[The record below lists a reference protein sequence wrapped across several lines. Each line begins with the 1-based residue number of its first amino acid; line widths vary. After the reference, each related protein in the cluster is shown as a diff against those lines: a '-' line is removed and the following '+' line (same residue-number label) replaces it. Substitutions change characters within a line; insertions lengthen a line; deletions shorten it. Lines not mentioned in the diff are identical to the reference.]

1 MKNEKIFSKEFLKNH
16 VLEIAIAIFIALS
29 GSYSICAVVA
39 YFLFIIC
46 WVRYDKKIKA
56 LETIHNSEEEAKNY
70 YAQTKEK
77 ADKEINDL
85 KLEAEIYCIQQKKK
99 VDEEI
104 NDFKS
109 NMELQYNQEKKET
122 IEKIDSLKIQQKELE
137 KEIQLLQKNIFAE
150 YASIDIDDTVSS
162 EEYKNKL
169 SILRLKEKEFIKS
182 KKALVIASKDSAKIL
197 NNNIKQILR
206 CFQSESAIIVS
217 SVTAKNIDTA
227 RNKLQRS
234 FEILNNIFSTDGVA
248 LSYDL
253 LSMKMEELN
262 LIYSYQQ
269 KIEQEKEEQKVIR
282 EQLLEEQK
290 VLKEIEKEKA
300 KLEKEEKQF
309 KNEISKLMA
318 YMQKSSDIEKQ
329 LYIDKIK
336 ELESKL
342 QFLEKD
348 KKNVLQ
354 REQNTHAGFV
364 YIISNIGSFGENI
377 YKIGM
382 TRRLEPMNRIK
393 ELSNASVPFEFDVH
407 AMIFSEDA
415 PKLEKILHQTFEQYR
430 VNKINTR
437 KEFFHVDITQIEKVV
452 KENHNST
459 VAFKLFAD
467 AEQYRQGL
475 CIASNKPVLQE
486 TKSEYHVDLIRHT
499 PHKKRTAP
507 NKHIQK

>member
-1 MKNEKIFSKEFLKNH
+1 
-16 VLEIAIAIFIALS
+16 
-29 GSYSICAVVA
+29 
-39 YFLFIIC
+39 
-46 WVRYDKKIKA
+46 
-56 LETIHNSEEEAKNY
+56 
-70 YAQTKEK
+70 
-77 ADKEINDL
+77 
-85 KLEAEIYCIQQKKK
+85 
-99 VDEEI
+99 
-104 NDFKS
+104 
-109 NMELQYNQEKKET
+109 
-122 IEKIDSLKIQQKELE
+122 
-137 KEIQLLQKNIFAE
+137 
-150 YASIDIDDTVSS
+150 
-162 EEYKNKL
+162 
-169 SILRLKEKEFIKS
+169 
-182 KKALVIASKDSAKIL
+182 
-197 NNNIKQILR
+197 
-206 CFQSESAIIVS
+206 
-217 SVTAKNIDTA
+217 
-227 RNKLQRS
+227 
-234 FEILNNIFSTDGVA
+234 
-248 LSYDL
+248 
-253 LSMKMEELN
+253 
-262 LIYSYQQ
+262 
-269 KIEQEKEEQKVIR
+269 
-282 EQLLEEQK
+282 
-290 VLKEIEKEKA
+290 
-300 KLEKEEKQF
+300 
-309 KNEISKLMA
+309 MA

-382 TRRLEPMNRIK
+382 TRRLEPMDRIK

>member
-1 MKNEKIFSKEFLKNH
+1 M
-16 VLEIAIAIFIALS
+16 
-29 GSYSICAVVA
+29 
-39 YFLFIIC
+39 
-46 WVRYDKKIKA
+46 
-56 LETIHNSEEEAKNY
+56 
-70 YAQTKEK
+70 
-77 ADKEINDL
+77 
-85 KLEAEIYCIQQKKK
+85 
-99 VDEEI
+99 
-104 NDFKS
+104 
-109 NMELQYNQEKKET
+109 
-122 IEKIDSLKIQQKELE
+122 E

-182 KKALVIASKDSAKIL
+182 KKALVITSKDSAKIL

-382 TRRLEPMNRIK
+382 TRRLEPMDRIK

-407 AMIFSEDA
+407 AMIFS
-415 PKLEKILHQTFEQYR
+415 
-430 VNKINTR
+430 
-437 KEFFHVDITQIEKVV
+437 
-452 KENHNST
+452 
-459 VAFKLFAD
+459 
-467 AEQYRQGL
+467 
-475 CIASNKPVLQE
+475 
-486 TKSEYHVDLIRHT
+486 
-499 PHKKRTAP
+499 
-507 NKHIQK
+507 

>member
-1 MKNEKIFSKEFLKNH
+1 M
-16 VLEIAIAIFIALS
+16 
-29 GSYSICAVVA
+29 
-39 YFLFIIC
+39 
-46 WVRYDKKIKA
+46 
-56 LETIHNSEEEAKNY
+56 
-70 YAQTKEK
+70 
-77 ADKEINDL
+77 
-85 KLEAEIYCIQQKKK
+85 
-99 VDEEI
+99 
-104 NDFKS
+104 
-109 NMELQYNQEKKET
+109 
-122 IEKIDSLKIQQKELE
+122 E

-182 KKALVIASKDSAKIL
+182 KKALVITSKDSAKIL

-318 YMQKSSDIEKQ
+318 YM
-329 LYIDKIK
+329 
-336 ELESKL
+336 
-342 QFLEKD
+342 
-348 KKNVLQ
+348 KK
-354 REQNTHAGFV
+354 
-364 YIISNIGSFGENI
+364 
-377 YKIGM
+377 
-382 TRRLEPMNRIK
+382 
-393 ELSNASVPFEFDVH
+393 
-407 AMIFSEDA
+407 
-415 PKLEKILHQTFEQYR
+415 
-430 VNKINTR
+430 
-437 KEFFHVDITQIEKVV
+437 
-452 KENHNST
+452 
-459 VAFKLFAD
+459 
-467 AEQYRQGL
+467 
-475 CIASNKPVLQE
+475 
-486 TKSEYHVDLIRHT
+486 
-499 PHKKRTAP
+499 
-507 NKHIQK
+507 

>member
-1 MKNEKIFSKEFLKNH
+1 M
-16 VLEIAIAIFIALS
+16 
-29 GSYSICAVVA
+29 
-39 YFLFIIC
+39 
-46 WVRYDKKIKA
+46 
-56 LETIHNSEEEAKNY
+56 
-70 YAQTKEK
+70 
-77 ADKEINDL
+77 
-85 KLEAEIYCIQQKKK
+85 
-99 VDEEI
+99 
-104 NDFKS
+104 
-109 NMELQYNQEKKET
+109 
-122 IEKIDSLKIQQKELE
+122 E

-182 KKALVIASKDSAKIL
+182 KKALVITSKDSAKIL

-318 YMQKSSDIEKQ
+318 Y
-329 LYIDKIK
+329 
-336 ELESKL
+336 
-342 QFLEKD
+342 
-348 KKNVLQ
+348 
-354 REQNTHAGFV
+354 
-364 YIISNIGSFGENI
+364 IISNIGSFGENI

-382 TRRLEPMNRIK
+382 TRRLEPMDRIK